1 MYFQKEKTYF
11 LIPLI
16 SLLGSD
22 GGPKCFSA
30 SSENAVPRI
39 LSGIAAVPFALAG
52 SELTPEGTFISVGNG
67 TFCEIELTL
76 ATLSWLGILPRII
89 CGTELVATGI
99 FCKNEDTFEVVGKE
113 TFLGTFGGRKG
124 SADVNKDGADNFG
137 TGIGGSADFLCL
149 KFCGFTLAG
158 NVMYS
163 DGFDASKLTIL

>member
-52 SELTPEGTFISVGNG
+52 SEFTLEWTFVSEYFAIFCGT
-67 TFCEIELTL
+67 ELTL
-76 ATLSWLGILPRII
+76 VTLSWLGILPKII
-89 CGTELVATGI
+89 WGTELVTTGM

-113 TFLGTFGGRKG
+113 IFLGTFDGGKG
-124 SADVNKDGADNFG
+124 SADVNKDGAENVG

-149 KFCGFTLAG
+149 IFCGFTLAG

-163 DGFDASKLTIL
+163 DGFDASK

>member
-11 LIPLI
+11 LIPLF

-22 GGPKCFSA
+22 GGPKYFSA

-39 LSGIAAVPFALAG
+39 LSGIAAVTFALAG
-52 SELTPEGTFISVGNG
+52 SEFTLERTFVSEGTAIL
-67 TFCEIELTL
+67 CDIELTL
-76 ATLSWLGILPRII
+76 ATLSWLGILPKII
-89 CGTELVATGI
+89 WGTELVTTGI

-113 TFLGTFGGRKG
+113 TFLGTFCGRKG
-124 SADVNKDGADNFG
+124 SADINKDGAENVG
-137 TGIGGSADFLCL
+137 TGIGGSADFLWL
-149 KFCGFTLAG
+149 KFCGLTLAG